1 MCLWGSDM
9 AQYIYV
15 VDDVVFTNEE
25 GKSTARQRAYAHA
38 KSNGID
44 KSEVLEVHNDIEL
57 DYLKQLKAR
66 GVRHLSTHDK
76 VLVLQGF
83 TNAKDQFIP
92 PMVEDIPFHYVD
104 DDGIHYEWVVGSVY
118 DLTSRLVYTKTL
130 FDSFHRLDRDFYL
143 RLIYIDTDGTYKEFE
158 LRDIENLRIKFN
170 QEEHKKMLEKRRA
183 LREIQVFERLRQLRN
198 EGRITE
204 KQTQTLY
211 RLEAL
216 YGKTR

>member
-1 MCLWGSDM
+1 MCLWGNDM
-9 AQYIYV
+9 TQSMYV
-15 VDDVVFTNEE
+15 VGDNVFTNDDN
-25 GKSTARQRAYAHA
+25 SNPRQRAYAYA
-38 KSNGID
+38 KSNSID
-44 KSEVLEVHNDIEL
+44 KSEVLEARNDVEL
-57 DYLKQLKAR
+57 DYIKYLKGKGA
-66 GVRHLSTHDK
+66 RHLSTHDK
-76 VLVLQGF
+76 MLVLQGF

-104 DDGIHYEWVVGSVY
+104 NEGVHYEWVVGSVY
-118 DLTSRLVYTKTL
+118 DLTTRLVYTKAL

-183 LREIQVFERLRQLRN
+183 LREIQVFERLRQLRS

-204 KQTQTLY
+204 KQTKTLY

-216 YGKTR
+216 YGKKG